1 MKWVIEQNII
11 TRGVGLALLL
21 LASVSIC
28 NYWSLTTAVS
38 CTTIQNTQPVV
49 AIVNSANLALL
60 GWIFYVLFAG
70 KPKSES
76 SDSGGLKLLEPL
88 VIKIEEL
95 TDHLRLARV
104 PIHKLSLRPTISDEQ
119 QEFKTIVENAPD
131 IIARFDKS
139 LTYVYVNSA
148 VEKATGIS
156 AKVFLGKTNRDLG
169 MPEVLAC
176 QWESALSKVFTTREQ
191 QELEFGFRTPQEP
204 RYYQCRLLPEFAKD
218 GSVEFVLGISRD
230 ITQLKRREEELK
242 NSEERLQLQ
251 AIFEGALDA
260 IAIADNQ
267 GKIVEANP
275 VACQLFGL
283 EHSQLVG
290 SQIAQFMEAGF
301 DFEQGW
307 SKFLQAGEQTGQLRL
322 LRPDGTVR
330 TIEYAARAN
339 FVSGRHLSVMRDI
352 TEPQQAEAALRQSEA
367 RFHLMAD
374 SAPVLMWMSDA
385 QGYFTF
391 FNLPWLNFTGRSLD
405 QEIDQGWLANLHPE
419 DVDNFQNTYSLAYQQ
434 QKLFRIEYRL
444 RRADGFY
451 CWVLCTGAP
460 QFTTEGKLAGYIGS
474 CIDITDRKQAEEEQ
488 RRSEARYRAIV
499 EDQTELICRFC
510 PDGKMTFVNDA
521 YCRFFGKQRQE
532 IIGQSFFPL
541 IHNQEA
547 REHIEQHLKAL
558 SQENPVGMT
567 EELVTTAKGENCW
580 LQWSNRAIFD
590 QQGELVELQA
600 VGRDISKRKQA
611 ESALQ
616 QSQRLIEQITDTTPN
631 HLYIYDLSQDCEI
644 YTNRQL
650 QEFLGCTPEQL
661 QSMGS
666 RFLAEFVHPE
676 DLQEFDKSHRQFTEA
691 VDSEVIESEYRLRN
705 AQGEWHW
712 FHSWEVVFTR
722 TPEGLPQQILGTSI
736 GIDDRKQAESA
747 LQASEERLR
756 VALEVAGMISWDW
769 NILTDQV
776 TWATHSDL
784 FLGMPTSSYNGHFDN
799 FVKILH
805 PADRERVLK
814 SVESSLNQGKE
825 HDIQFRVVSPNGE
838 MRWAASRGQVF
849 YNETGRPV
857 RMLGVDRD
865 ITEQKLA
872 EEALQK
878 SEELYRTM
886 ARNFPNGAVLLFD
899 KNMHYTLAEGTG
911 LADFGLSKELI
922 EGKTIW
928 EVFPAEICKVKE
940 QADLSALSGIASVF
954 EIPYGGRVYL
964 VHVLPVKNERGEIFA
979 GMAMWQNISDRKRAE
994 LALLE
999 ERNFVSAILDTA
1011 NALIVV
1017 LDRQGKI
1024 HRFNRTCE
1032 RISGYC
1038 FPEVKGKY
1046 LWDLFSI
1053 PEEIETVKKAI
1064 SGLKR
1069 GQFPNEYVNYW
1080 AMRDGSRR
1088 LISWSNTALLD
1099 IDGSVKNM
1107 ISIGIDITERQKAE
1121 EVRLELEKEQ
1131 ELSALRLRFF
1141 SMASHE
1147 FRTPLSTILMSA
1159 QLLESCSYNWSEE
1172 KRTRNL
1178 RRIEFATKHLI
1189 QLLEDILTINRAET
1203 GKLEFNP
1210 DLLEIEA
1217 FCQHLVEEMQLGA
1230 EYEQNIIFESQC
1242 SSKHY
1247 YLDSRLVRYILT
1259 NLLSNAIKYS
1269 PEGGDIDFRLICTHQ
1284 EVIFQIQDQG
1294 VGIPVSDQSH
1304 LFEAFHRGGNIEH
1317 INGSGLGLTVV
1328 KKCVELHEGSID
1340 LDSEVGIGTTFTVKI
1355 PITSSED

>member
-11 TRGVGLALLL
+11 TRGLGLALLL
-21 LASVSIC
+21 LAGVSIF
-28 NYWSLTTAVS
+28 NYWSLSAAVS
-38 CTTIQNTQPVV
+38 CTAMQNTLPVIMI
-49 AIVNSANLALL
+49 ANSANLALL
-60 GWIFYVLFAG
+60 GLIYYLLSSG
-70 KPKSES
+70 KPKLEPL
-76 SDSGGLKLLEPL
+76 DSGGSKFVEALAIKL
-88 VIKIEEL
+88 EEL
-95 TDHLRLARV
+95 TDHLRIDHS
-104 PIHKLSLRPTISDEQ
+104 PIHKLQLRPTISDEQ
-119 QEFKTIVENAPD
+119 RKFKTIVENAPD
-131 IIARFDKS
+131 IIARFDKK
-139 LTYVYVNSA
+139 LTYVYINQA

-156 AKVFLGKTNRDLG
+156 AKVFIGKTNRELG
-169 MPEVLAC
+169 MPKILAC
-176 QWESALSKVFTTREQ
+176 QWERALNKVFATCQE

-230 ITQLKRREEELK
+230 ITQLKLREEKLK

-260 IAIADNQ
+260 IAIADDH
-267 GKIVEANP
+267 GSIVEANP

-283 EHSQLVG
+283 EHSQLLG
-290 SQIAQFMEAGF
+290 RQIAEFMEAGF
-301 DFEQGW
+301 DFKQGW
-307 SKFLQAGEQTGQLRL
+307 GKFLQAGEQTGELRL

-330 TIEYAARAN
+330 TIEYAAKAN
-339 FVSGRHLSVMRDI
+339 FIMGRHLSVMRDI
-352 TEPQQAEAALRQSEA
+352 TQRQQAEAALRQSEA

-374 SAPVLMWMSDA
+374 SAPVLMWMTDA
-385 QGYFTF
+385 EGDCTF
-391 FNLPWLNFTGRSLD
+391 FNQPWLSFTGRNLD
-405 QEIDQGWLANLHPE
+405 QEIGHGWIENVHPE
-419 DVDNFQNTYSLAYQQ
+419 DIENCQDTYSLACQQ
-434 QKLFRIEYRL
+434 QKLFRLEYRL
-444 RRADGFY
+444 RRADGLY
-451 CWVLCTGAP
+451 RWVLCTGVP
-460 QFTTEGKLAGYIGS
+460 QFTVEGKLAGYIGS
-474 CIDITDRKQAEEEQ
+474 CIDITDRRQAEEEQ

-510 PDGKMTFVNDA
+510 PEGKMTFVNDA

-532 IIGQSFFPL
+532 IIGHSFFPL
-541 IHNQEA
+541 IHHQEA
-547 REHIEQHLKAL
+547 REHIEKHLAAL
-558 SQENPVGMT
+558 SWENPVGMT
-567 EELVTTAKGENCW
+567 EELITTAQGESRW
-580 LQWSNRAIFD
+580 LQWSNRAIFSE
-590 QQGELVELQA
+590 QGELVELQA
-600 VGRDISKRKQA
+600 VGRDITKRKQA
-611 ESALQ
+611 EEALW
-616 QSQRLIEQITDTTPN
+616 QSQRLIQQIADTTPN
-631 HLYIYDLSQDCEI
+631 NLYIYDLSQDCEI

-676 DLQEFDKSHRQFTEA
+676 DLQEFEKSQRQFTEA
-691 VDSEVIESEYRLRN
+691 VDGEVIESEYRLRN

-712 FHSWEVVFTR
+712 FHSWEVVFTT

-736 GIDDRKQAESA
+736 GISDRKQAESA

-756 VALEVAGMISWDW
+756 VALEAAGMISWDW

-784 FLGMPTSSYNGHFDN
+784 FLGMPSSSYNGHFDN

-849 YNETGRPV
+849 YDETGCPV
-857 RMLGVDRD
+857 RMVGVDRD

-886 ARNFPNGAVLLFD
+886 AHNFPNGAVLLFD
-899 KNMHYTLAEGTG
+899 KNMHYTLAEGMG
-911 LADFGLSKELI
+911 LSDFGLSKELI
-922 EGKTIW
+922 EGKTIR

-940 QADLSALSGIASVF
+940 QADFAALSGIASVF

-964 VHVLPVKNERGEIFA
+964 VHVLPVKNEQGEIFA

-1032 RISGYC
+1032 QISGYS

-1046 LWDLFSI
+1046 LWDLFLI

-1064 SGLKR
+1064 SELKA
-1069 GQFPNEYVNYW
+1069 GQFPNQYVNYW

-1159 QLLESCSYNWSEE
+1159 QLLESCSSNWSEE

-1247 YLDSRLVRYILT
+1247 YLDSRLVRHILT

-1269 PEGGDIDFRLICTHQ
+1269 PEGGDIDFRLTCTHQ
-1284 EVIFQIQDQG
+1284 EVAFQIQDQG
-1294 VGIPVSDQSH
+1294 VGIPTSDQSH
-1304 LFEAFHRGGNIEH
+1304 LFEAFYRGGNIEN

-1328 KKCVELHEGSID
+1328 KKCVELHNGSIT
-1340 LDSEVGIGTTFTVKI
+1340 LSSEVGVGTIFTIKI
-1355 PITSSED
+1355 PVISSKD